1 MAIFPYNMH
10 EYSGL
15 AQPLYLAII
24 TIIAQVVTVYFDK
37 HARAIAWGTLII
49 ATSVLFAEI
58 LSLWK
63 GATHNG
69 TGDLSDLGQ
78 FVVFLLAL
86 SSVMIYLSLCKID
99 GLPFK
104 MEFVSLILLSTVGV
118 FISMVSQNLLVLFC
132 ALELQSLAGYA
143 LAAFNNKSVKSSEAG
158 LKYFVLGALMSCL
171 FLLGCSFLYGY
182 TGSIDISEI
191 GVVMGQQFKYGT
203 VNIALIVGAVLV
215 LSAVVFKLSGAPL
228 HIWTPDVYE
237 GSPIAAVSYFSTAQ
251 KLGLLVVLSSLITKA
266 FNHESIFYILKIVAI
281 CSMIIGSLGA
291 LMQTSIKRLM
301 AYSSILNIGY
311 AFIGLSTGNYQAAYI
326 YMLIYA
332 ITAAGFFA
340 CLVALFGSKSDD
352 ITFDDLKGIASERKA
367 LSASIALFMFSFI
380 GLPPFAGFFGKFL
393 LFLVAIQ
400 NGEMTIAIVGALSS
414 VVAAFYYLKIVKA
427 MYFEQPIEEIRVIP
441 TQAALKSISG
451 LSAFVIILIIPCFL
465 LIVYSTWKG

>member
-1 MAIFPYNMH
+1 MAMFPYNMH
-10 EYSGL
+10 EYTGL

-24 TIIAQVVTVYFDK
+24 TIFAQVIAVYFDK
-37 HARAIAWGTLII
+37 HARAIAWTSMFVATAVLFTEILPFWKSSDYSNGTTLI
-49 ATSVLFAEI
+49 
-58 LSLWK
+58 
-63 GATHNG
+63 
-69 TGDLSDLGQ
+69 DLGQ
-78 FVVFLLAL
+78 FMVFLLAAT
-86 SSVMIYLSLCKID
+86 SVMIYVSICKID

-104 MEFVSLILLSTVGV
+104 MEFVSLVMLSTVGV

-191 GVVMGQQFKYGT
+191 GMIMKTQFTDGT
-203 VNIALIVGAVLV
+203 VNIALIIGAVLV
-215 LSAVVFKLSGAPL
+215 LSTVVFKLSGAPL

-251 KLGLLVVLSSLITKA
+251 KLGLLVVLSSLVTRA

-281 CSMIIGSLGA
+281 FSMVIGSLGA
-291 LMQTSIKRLM
+291 LIQTSIKRLM

-311 AFIGLSTGNYQAAYI
+311 AFIGLCTQNYQIAYI

-352 ITFDDLKGIASERKA
+352 ISFDDIKGIASERKA
-367 LSASIALFMFSFI
+367 LSATIALFMFSFI

-400 NGEMTIAIVGALSS
+400 EGEIALSIIGAVSS
-414 VVAAFYYLKIVKA
+414 VIAAFYYLKIVKT
-427 MYFEQPIEEIRVIP
+427 MYFEHPLSEIRVIP
-441 TQAALKSISG
+441 TQTALKSISG
-451 LSAFVIILIIPCFL
+451 LSAFVIILIIPSFL
-465 LIVYSTWKG
+465 LIAYSTAG